1 MRAPLARRGCS
12 ERGIGMNYWLDLFT
26 GTTWDEFR
34 EAGANVSGFRHRM
47 RNVVAKI
54 QPGDIL
60 LCYMTGV
67 MRWVG
72 ALRVLGPSDDQRAIW
87 KDLDFPV
94 RVAVEPVVMLDADVG
109 VPMKD
114 LESQVQFYRGP
125 QDRGKF
131 RGFVRRSPNLLDPKD
146 GELVVRMLGEARKP
160 DPVDRK
166 KYARRP
172 LFKVRRK
179 KGRQDVETVVSVPEK
194 DEPEETTEPGGV
206 TAHEVAEATAHTDMQ
221 YRLLRLGAAMGF
233 NVWVARNDRAK
244 VYGAGT
250 LGAMP
255 RMVVELPTQFN
266 EATNKTIELIDV
278 LWLKG
283 SSIMAAFEVEST
295 TAVYSGLLRMSDL
308 LALQPNLNIDLYIV
322 APEDRRGKV
331 EREILRPTFNLREPP
346 LARVCGFLPA
356 SKLLAKV
363 DGIEKLG
370 LTGAIKPDFLKDTAE
385 FFGQEP

>member
-1 MRAPLARRGCS
+1 
-12 ERGIGMNYWLDLFT
+12 MNYWLDLFT

-34 EAGANVSGFRHRM
+34 QAGANVSGFRHRM
-47 RNVVAKI
+47 RNAVAKI
-54 QPGDIL
+54 QPGDLL

-72 ALRVLGPSDDQRAIW
+72 VLRVLGPSDDPRAIW
-87 KDLDFPV
+87 KGLDFPV
-94 RVAVEPVVMLDADVG
+94 RVAVEPLVLLDADVG
-109 VPMKD
+109 VPMRD
-114 LESQVQFYRGP
+114 LEGKVQFYLGP
-125 QDRGKF
+125 QDKGKF

-146 GELVVRMLGEARKP
+146 GELLVRLMGEARTP
-160 DPVDRK
+160 EPVDPK

-172 LFKVRRK
+172 LFRVSRK
-179 KGRQDVETVVSVPEK
+179 KGRQHLETVVSVPEK
-194 DEPEETTEPGGV
+194 DEPAALPEQGALIAEE
-206 TAHEVAEATAHTDMQ
+206 AAEATAHTQIQ
-221 YRLLRLGAAMGF
+221 YRLLRLGAAMGY

-244 VYGAGT
+244 VYDGGP
-250 LGAMP
+250 LGALP
-255 RMVVELPTQFN
+255 AMVDELPTQFN
-266 EATNKTIELIDV
+266 EATNKTIEMIDV

-283 SSIMAAFEVEST
+283 NSIVAGFEVEST

-331 EREILRPTFNLREPP
+331 EREILRPSFNLRDPP

-356 SKLLAKV
+356 SKLLAKM
-363 DGIEKLG
+363 DGIETLG

-385 FFGQEP
+385 YFGQ